1 MNNWVMIV
9 ALLILGGAAINGM
22 RKGFIESAYG
32 LVVIVLSLILVGV
45 LNPVTTKAIEENTNC
60 LEVFQQK
67 CYESLE
73 KRYQREQ
80 EKKDEEEGED
90 REDKEDKIDN
100 EEIKDTLANLLG
112 WPSELN
118 GFSELLLKN
127 DGIRGKVYEGIAAK
141 MAMWLLYGL
150 SFLLTL
156 LIVAVLLCVLHHA
169 LKIVSYLPV
178 IHTANVL
185 LGLLMGIIKGLLVLW
200 LMSLIITLFSTTA
213 WASEVIEQIYENPY
227 LTFLYEHNV
236 ILQLLQRTAK

>member
-45 LNPVTTKAIEENTNC
+45 LNPVTTKAIKENTNC

-80 EKKDEEEGED
+80 EKKDEEEKED
-90 REDKEDKIDN
+90 REDKEDKI
-100 EEIKDTLANLLG
+100 ANLLG

-200 LMSLIITLFSTTA
+200 LISLIITLFSTTT

-227 LTFLYEHNV
+227 LTFLYEHNI